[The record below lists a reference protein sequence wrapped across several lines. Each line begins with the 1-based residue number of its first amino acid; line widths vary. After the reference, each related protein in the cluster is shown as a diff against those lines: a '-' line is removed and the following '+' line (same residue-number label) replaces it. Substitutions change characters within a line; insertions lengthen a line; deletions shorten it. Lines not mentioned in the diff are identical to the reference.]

1 MIINSLDRIE
11 NSSNYKVIIDNEK
24 YILDESVILK
34 YRLFP
39 NTTIDDSI
47 IESLIKYN
55 DYINYYNK
63 ALNYTV
69 KYAKPSKAIS
79 DYLLSKA
86 CPNNYIPLI
95 IKDLQ
100 DKKILND
107 DILCRSYISYLIT
120 NYNGRLM
127 ISKKLYEKGFTKEVI
142 NNSMEAIDINLYN
155 EALMKCYNKHKNKY
169 NKYDSYIAKQKL
181 KNYLLSRG
189 YTINDISIIEFE

>member
-69 KYAKPSKAIS
+69 KYAK
-79 DYLLSKA
+79 Y
-86 CPNNYIPLI
+86 
-95 IKDLQ
+95 
-100 DKKILND
+100 ILNSQFR
-107 DILCRSYISYLIT
+107 ITEISKEFTEFTGYTKEDIT
-120 NYNGRLM
+120 NNVITQLDLIPKTERSEYLCLINKVLANNNLGFFEHRLLCKDNTVKYVICLGR
-127 ISKKLYEKGFTKEVI
+127 
-142 NNSMEAIDINLYN
+142 
-155 EALMKCYNKHKNKY
+155 KY
-169 NKYDSYIAKQKL
+169 
-181 KNYLLSRG
+181 
-189 YTINDISIIEFE
+189 FP